1 LLNKIDGAVKAGARL
16 LAGGTAPDHGG
27 FYLEPAILADI
38 DKSNPAYN
46 QEVFGPVLLCSR

>member
-1 LLNKIDGAVKAGARL
+1 LNKIDGAVKAGARL
-16 LAGGTAPDHGG
+16 LAGGTAPDRGG

-38 DKSNPAYN
+38 DKSNPAYI